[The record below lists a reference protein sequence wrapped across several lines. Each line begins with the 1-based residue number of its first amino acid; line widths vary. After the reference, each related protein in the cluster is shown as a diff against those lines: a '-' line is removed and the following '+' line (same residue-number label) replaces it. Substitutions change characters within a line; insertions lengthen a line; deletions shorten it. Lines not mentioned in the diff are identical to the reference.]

1 MSKSINL
8 QNQLKVNTASPRSG
22 QESESNVESQQPE
35 DIVIEE
41 LSVELN
47 KQFIKTKLKKYFKDL
62 YKDLS
67 TIKSVPTSSGAAL
80 LDKNAFIE
88 FINCPGIVSDRLFT
102 LASQGNKEER
112 IEQSNFVKL
121 MLEIYSS
128 DIDGKMNLVF
138 KVFDFDGDGKITA
151 EDVRIILSYIPRS
164 REQCTSSL

>member
-112 IEQSNFVKL
+112 IEQNNFVKL

>member
-1 MSKSINL
+1 M
-8 QNQLKVNTASPRSG
+8 
-22 QESESNVESQQPE
+22 
-35 DIVIEE
+35 IEE

-47 KQFIKTKLKKYFKDL
+47 KQFVKTKLKKYFKDL

-67 TIKSVPTSSGAAL
+67 TIKSVPTSTGAAL

-112 IEQSNFVKL
+112 IELSNFVKL

-151 EDVRIILSYIPRS
+151 EDVRMILSYIPRS
-164 REQCTSSL
+164 RD

>member
-8 QNQLKVNTASPRSG
+8 QNQLKVNTASPLSG

>member
-8 QNQLKVNTASPRSG
+8 QNQLKVNTASPHSG

>member
-1 MSKSINL
+1 MSKSIHL
-8 QNQLKVNTASPRSG
+8 HNQLKVTTGSLSHD
-22 QESESNVESQQPE
+22 SDDVSTESQKPE

-102 LASQGNKEER
+102 LAS
-112 IEQSNFVKL
+112 
-121 MLEIYSS
+121 
-128 DIDGKMNLVF
+128 
-138 KVFDFDGDGKITA
+138 
-151 EDVRIILSYIPRS
+151 
-164 REQCTSSL
+164 

>member
-138 KVFDFDGDGKITA
+138 KVFDFDGDVKITA
-151 EDVRIILSYIPRS
+151 EEVRIILSYIPRS